1 MFSLKHLSGLL
12 CAGLLSLP
20 VMAAEPS
27 MKAMQLSAEPNA
39 KATQLSRVK
48 TGAQP
53 VVIEQDNRSEE
64 LEAEQ
69 RRYQA
74 PKAPFGLRRVASPQQ
89 KMPHGNNEAALQ
101 GDQSDVIVGDVVTW

>member
-1 MFSLKHLSGLL
+1 MLSLKYLPGLL
-12 CAGLLSLP
+12 CVGLLSLP
-20 VMAAEPS
+20 AMAAEP
-27 MKAMQLSAEPNA
+27 NT
-39 KATQLSRVK
+39 KATQLSNVK

-53 VVIEQDNRSEE
+53 IVIEQDNRSQE

-74 PKAPFGLRRVASPQQ
+74 PKAPFGLRRVASPAQ
-89 KMPHGNNEAALQ
+89 KMPRGNNEAALQ